1 MKHAFRFW
9 MTGCEAVVMSA
20 LGGARGALT
29 RERKLLSRSSRFRV
43 TETAERIE
51 ACAHKHGLSVF
62 ARLGTT
68 LRQRRDDRSECETIV
83 FESSLGG
90 TPVFMEGPASAPEV
104 PLSVC
109 VRTDEAGDTEVVFFG
124 SDWDDLP
131 PNVMRDL
138 TELPVLVADALQ

>member
-20 LGGARGALT
+20 LGGGRGALA
-29 RERKLLSRSSRFRV
+29 RERELLSRSSRFRV

-51 ACAHKHGLSVF
+51 ACARKHGFSVF
-62 ARLGTT
+62 ARLGTNA
-68 LRQRRDDRSECETIV
+68 RQRNDDRGDIATIV

-90 TPVFMEGPASAPEV
+90 TPVLMEGPASPPEV

-109 VRTDEAGDTEVVFFG
+109 VRTDEAGDTEVVFYG